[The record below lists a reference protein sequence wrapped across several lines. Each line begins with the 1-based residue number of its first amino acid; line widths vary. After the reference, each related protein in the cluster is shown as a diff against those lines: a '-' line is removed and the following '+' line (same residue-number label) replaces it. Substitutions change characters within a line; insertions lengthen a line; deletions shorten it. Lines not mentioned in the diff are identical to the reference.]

1 MQAMPAGVLQ
11 AMPAIPFFSQPPNP
25 PCLRRASTYPRPP
38 PFPGRAPT
46 EFGPQ
51 PSRIQVFLVSPT
63 HQRVGDAL
71 LRLAPCPLRKVLAA
85 MPSRQSGAIKVIRI
99 NATLLKKFPLMVFAG
114 PTPRQPKKSHDS
126 PEGRKLVNHTKT
138 LTEGGLR
145 PVVSWS
151 LS

>member
-1 MQAMPAGVLQ
+1 MSENGHSYCPKVDNIGHK
-11 AMPAIPFFSQPPNP
+11 FPNP
-25 PCLRRASTYPRPP
+25 FNHHPSSFIHLPSSFFLHPSFSNHPTLHPWRASTHPRPP

-46 EFGPQ
+46 DFGPQ
-51 PSRIQVFLVSPT
+51 PSRSQVFLVSPT

-71 LRLAPCPLRKVLAA
+71 LRLARCPLRRYPRGLT
-85 MPSRQSGAIKVIRI
+85 R
-99 NATLLKKFPLMVFAG
+99 
-114 PTPRQPKKSHDS
+114 RQPKKSHDS

>member
-1 MQAMPAGVLQ
+1 MLNVTLLQSYIVTFLTYFLQGNPAIPLFAGQALRVIVQ

-46 EFGPQ
+46 DFGPQ
-51 PSRIQVFLVSPT
+51 PSRSQVFLVSPT
-63 HQRVGDAL
+63 HQRVGDDL
-71 LRLAPCPLRKVLAA
+71 LRLARCPLRRYPRGLT
-85 MPSRQSGAIKVIRI
+85 R
-99 NATLLKKFPLMVFAG
+99 
-114 PTPRQPKKSHDS
+114 RQPKKSHDS